1 MSEQTLQPT
10 AEVLG
15 RLIRNELTDDERE
28 QLPNAPE
35 KADAAPDVQESAPE
49 TAPDPA
55 TEPEPAAENDAAA
68 VDQADDQGDE
78 ELLEQLQVKD
88 LADRVGMKAADLYDQ
103 LQVPL
108 PDGRG
113 SVSLDELKGA
123 YLETAA
129 REDQRAE
136 FELERETFADD
147 RNRRELQDIRLQ
159 RELASVMQ
167 FVQELP
173 PELVEQGQAAH
184 AETMA
189 REQELLYRALPE
201 LRDPVKF
208 DQLRQTQIETA
219 REYGFTRGEVDSISD
234 HRLIVLLRDL
244 SELKRDKAENLKRL
258 REAREAQAA
267 IPKRSTNR
275 RANGAAA
282 QRKTRAKA
290 AQTDSDKARAVAQL
304 LNRG

>member
-290 AQTDSDKARAVAQL
+290 AQTDTRRARSPSY
-304 LNRG
+304 